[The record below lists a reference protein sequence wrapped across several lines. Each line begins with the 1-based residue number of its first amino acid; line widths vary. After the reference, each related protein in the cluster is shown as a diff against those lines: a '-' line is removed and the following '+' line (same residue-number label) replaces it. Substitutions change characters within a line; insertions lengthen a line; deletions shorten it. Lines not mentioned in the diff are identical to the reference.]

1 LDRSTVN
8 GVREIDVNGLRDHFP
23 HWEKTKVLI
32 DQVLDITLNYRQSGH
47 PGGSRS
53 KVHMLLSLMLSGS
66 MRWDIRRPD
75 KRFGDKFVLGAGHT
89 IPLIYC
95 TLAIL
100 NEALRVKHEQTGESK
115 YAIYMADERAL
126 YWEDLLGFRRRGGLS
141 GHAESSGKTLFLK
154 ANTGP
159 SGHGTPTAAGIAL
172 ALKRAGAKGVR
183 VFIVEGEGGLTTGVT
198 HETLNNAWGLS
209 LDNLHFL
216 VDWNDFGIDD
226 HSVSTVVYGT
236 PRDWFESHGWCV
248 YGTDNGSDWEEVTQ
262 TLSVLVGAGGECD
275 APSMGYFKTRKGR
288 EYLKYDF
295 ASHGAPHPMNS
306 ENYWTLRKQFASTYG
321 AKFQNVD
328 GAAPAG
334 AAAVESE
341 FRANLG
347 AVIEVMHQDQALVD
361 YLADR
366 LVDIGDGVPDDI
378 PGFKLG
384 RKPGVASPFD
394 DKAIRDFENYP
405 AELYLA
411 PGKSAA
417 NRAALGAW
425 GAWINSYGAEKYG
438 RPVFLASSADLA
450 GSTNIKGFGDGFG
463 GFKGYGW
470 YERKGT
476 ADGALLPCEITEF
489 ANIGML
495 AGVAITNLAADPET
509 AFDGFWGATSTYG
522 SFSYLMYG
530 PMRLFSQYAQDTDL
544 KMGKLIYVA
553 GHSGPETADDSR
565 THFGIFSPGVTQ
577 LFPKGK
583 VINLYPYEYNE
594 VMPLLGAA
602 LGTGVPLLVLHLTRP
617 PIQIPD
623 RAALGMPSHFAA
635 ARGAYIAR
643 DYQNGAPQ
651 EGTVFVQGT
660 SAANSVV
667 KLLPRLAKDGPN
679 VKIVFVPSPDLFA
692 MQPEPY
698 RSTVVTPGDRA
709 DSTVITT
716 QARKLLSD
724 FIFNSVAEEYAISS
738 DFDNRWRTGGTLD
751 EVLDEARL
759 TPEWIYKGIQRF
771 TADRSERLAR
781 LRNDIADAR

>member
-1 LDRSTVN
+1 LA
-8 GVREIDVNGLRDHFP
+8 GLQQDFG
-23 HWEKTKVLI
+23 HWEKTKALI
-32 DQVLDITLNYRQSGH
+32 DEVIDIILNYRQSGH

-53 KVHMLLSLMLSGS
+53 KVHMLLSLLLSGS

-89 IPLIYC
+89 IPLIYS
-95 TLAIL
+95 TLAVL
-100 NEALRVKHEQTGESK
+100 NEAIRIKHDQTGDAK
-115 YAIYMADERAL
+115 YEIYKAKTRAL

-172 ALKRAGAKGVR
+172 ALKRAGADCVR
-183 VFIVEGEGGLTTGVT
+183 VFIVEGEGGLTPGVT
-198 HETLNNAWGLS
+198 HETLNSAWGLA

-226 HSVSTVVYGT
+226 HSVSTVVYGS

-248 YGTDNGSDWEEVTQ
+248 YGTDQGSDFEKVTQ
-262 TLSVLVGAGGECD
+262 TLSVLVGAGSECG
-275 APSMGYFKTRKGR
+275 APSMAYFKTRKGR

-295 ASHGAPHPMNS
+295 ASHGSPHAMNS
-306 ENYWTLRKQFASTYG
+306 ENYWTLRKQFASAYG

-328 GAAPAG
+328 GGAPASP
-334 AAAVESE
+334 ADLADE
-341 FRANLG
+341 FKANLQ
-347 AVIEVMHQDQALVD
+347 AVVDVMHQDQALID

-366 LVDIGDGVPDDI
+366 LVEIGDSVPEDI
-378 PGFKLG
+378 PGFKLTA
-384 RKPGVASPFD
+384 KSAASVYE
-394 DKAIRDFENYP
+394 DKALVDFENYP

-411 PGKSAA
+411 PGKAAA

-425 GAWINSYGAEKYG
+425 GSWINSYAAEKYG

-450 GSTNIKGFGDGFG
+450 GSTNIKGFADGFG

-470 YERKGT
+470 YERKGS
-476 ADGALLPCEITEF
+476 ADGVLLPSEITEF
-489 ANIGML
+489 ANIGIL
-495 AGVAITNLAADPET
+495 AGVATTNLAADPET

-530 PMRLFSQYAQDTDL
+530 PMRLFSQFAQDTEL
-544 KMGKLIYVA
+544 KMGRLMYVA

-577 LFPKGK
+577 LFPRGR

-602 LGTGVPLLVLHLTRP
+602 LATDVPLLVLHLTRP
-617 PIQIPD
+617 PVEIPD
-623 RAALGMPSHFAA
+623 RKALGMPSHFAA
-635 ARGAYIAR
+635 ARGAYIVR
-643 DYQNGAPQ
+643 DYQDGAPRA
-651 EGTVFVQGT
+651 GTVFVQGT

-667 KLLPRLAKDGPN
+667 KLLPRLAEEGPN
-679 VKIVFVPSPDLFA
+679 VKVVFVPSPDLFA
-692 MQPEPY
+692 LQPESY
-698 RSTVVTPGDRA
+698 RNTVVTPGDRV

-716 QARKLLSD
+716 QARKLLGD
-724 FIFNSVAEEYAISS
+724 FIFNPVAEEYAISS
-738 DFDNRWRTGGTLD
+738 DFDNEWRTGGTLD
-751 EVLDEARL
+751 EVLDEAHL

-771 TADRSERLAR
+771 AAERADRLGRLK
-781 LRNDIADAR
+781 NDIADVR